1 MVQEHGRKERNV
13 MPRIKI
19 RVVDA
24 YVYHKTK
31 NDIRFLLLKRSR
43 TKMYEHLWQGVAG
56 KIEKGE
62 KAWDTVTRELNEETG
77 LEPVRLFVA
86 DHVSRFYE
94 THGDRVNLVPVFGIE
109 VDNMNVVLSKEHCE
123 FQWLDF
129 LTAMKRLVWHGQKE
143 GIKCVYEML
152 CSDDDR
158 IKWSEVRI

>member
-1 MVQEHGRKERNV
+1 
-13 MPRIKI
+13 MPGIKI

-24 YVYHKTK
+24 YVYHQNK
-31 NDIRFLLLKRSR
+31 NDIRFLLLKRAR

-56 KIEKGE
+56 KIENGE
-62 KAWDTVTRELNEETG
+62 KAWEAATRELNEETG
-77 LEPVRLFVA
+77 LEPVRVFVA

-109 VDNMNVVLSKEHCE
+109 VKNRNVVLSKEHCE

-129 LTAMKRLVWHGQKE
+129 KTARKRLVWDGQKE
-143 GIKCVYEML
+143 GIKSVFEML
-152 CSDDDR
+152 SSDDDR

>member
-1 MVQEHGRKERNV
+1 
-13 MPRIKI
+13 MPGIKI

-24 YVYHKTK
+24 YVYHQNK
-31 NDIRFLLLKRSR
+31 NDIRFLLLKRAR

-56 KIEKGE
+56 KIENGE
-62 KAWDTVTRELNEETG
+62 KAWEAATRELNEETG
-77 LEPVRLFVA
+77 LEPVRVFVA

-109 VDNMNVVLSKEHCE
+109 VKNRNVVLSKEHCE

-129 LTAMKRLVWHGQKE
+129 KTARKRLVWNGQKE
-143 GIKCVYEML
+143 GIKSVFEML
-152 CSDDDR
+152 SSDDDR